1 VIRAGGLGLPG
12 PPDLTAPHAILS
24 LVTMNL
30 ALNAAPARATLVL
43 DVEALL
49 ERLPAQVRANLE
61 WTKAPIA
68 AELRRLQGESVTDVL
83 LDDVTRAIAA
93 PLQTLGRAFWELMTA
108 NHDVLRAAV
117 MDDLAKDE
125 RRVQAYVDDADAVDT
140 AEWAFGFLRSFFNA
154 TLPFFELVV
163 PSELENAVQQG
174 LEDSRM
180 ADLLRGQ
187 IALMG
192 AIEAVKSEAQREKV
206 VELVEVAFL
215 RLMRARDHF
224 RQVGFWVSPFPEET
238 TEQRRQD
245 TLRYAQRLREVLTD
259 EDWATFGQARF
270 GDLR

>member
-1 VIRAGGLGLPG
+1 
-12 PPDLTAPHAILS
+12 
-24 LVTMNL
+24 MNL
-30 ALNAAPARATLVL
+30 ALNATPARAALVL
-43 DVEALL
+43 DVDALL
-49 ERLPAQVRANLE
+49 DRLPAQVRASLA

-68 AELRRLQGESVTDVL
+68 AQLRRLQSAPVTDSL
-83 LDDVTRAIAA
+83 LDETTRVIAA
-93 PLQTLGRAFWELMTA
+93 PLQTLGRTFLEFMAA
-108 NHDVLRAAV
+108 NQDVLRAAV
-117 MDDLAKDE
+117 MDDIGRDQ
-125 RRVQAYVDDADAVDT
+125 RRVQSYFDDADAVDT

-154 TLPFFELVV
+154 TLPLLELAV
-163 PSELENAVQQG
+163 PTELENAIHHA

-192 AIEAVKSEAQREKV
+192 AIEAVKSEAPPEKV

-224 RQVGFWVSPFPEET
+224 RKVGFWVSPFPEET

-245 TLRYAQRLREVLTD
+245 TLRYAQHLREMLTD
-259 EDWATFGQARF
+259 DDWATFGQARF

>member
-1 VIRAGGLGLPG
+1 MPG
-12 PPDLTAPHAILS
+12 PPALIAPHAILS
-24 LVTMNL
+24 VVTMNL
-30 ALNAAPARATLVL
+30 ALNAAPARAALVL
-43 DVEALL
+43 DVDALL
-49 ERLPAQVRANLE
+49 ERLPAQVRANLA

-68 AELRRLQGESVTDVL
+68 AQLQRLQSESVADAL
-83 LDDVTRAIAA
+83 LDEVARAIAA
-93 PLQTLGRAFWELMTA
+93 PLQTLGRTFLELMAA
-108 NHDVLRAAV
+108 NQDVLRAAV
-117 MDDLAKDE
+117 MDDIGRDQ
-125 RRVQAYVDDADAVDT
+125 RRVQSYVDDADAVDT

-154 TLPFFELVV
+154 TLPLLELVV
-163 PSELENAVQQG
+163 PSQLENAIHHG

-192 AIEAVKSEAQREKV
+192 AIEAVKSEAPREKV

-238 TEQRRQD
+238 TEQRRHD

-259 EDWATFGQARF
+259 DDWATFGQARF